1 MAFLTSSDKALWHLA
16 LPMIFSNITVPLLGL
31 VDTAVIGHLDSPV
44 YLGGVAVGATA
55 TSFLFMLLLFLRMST
70 TGLTAQAYGAK
81 NPQALARAL
90 VQPLLLALGA
100 GALIALLRTPIIDL
114 ALHIVGGSEA
124 VLEQARRFLEIRWL
138 SAPASLANLVLLGWL
153 LGVQYARAPV
163 ILLVVGNILN
173 IVLDVW
179 LVMGLHMNVQGAAL
193 ATVIAEYATLLIGLL
208 MVRKILKLRGISGE
222 MLKTA
227 WRGNFRRLLAL
238 NRDIML
244 RSLLLQLCFGAIT
257 VLGARLGSDIIAVNA
272 VLMTLLTF
280 TAYALDGFAYAVE
293 AHSGQAYGARDGSQL
308 LDVWRA
314 ACRQS
319 GIVALL
325 FSVVYLLAGEH
336 IIALLTSLT
345 QIQQLADRYLIW
357 QVILPLVGVWLERRL
372 AAKSSK
378 TQSMKTKSPALW
390 AAVIMYCFS
399 LRRMANLRKVQRLA
413 QSGVLVVSDRFPQ
426 AEISGFYYD
435 GPGIG
440 VERATGKISM
450 FLAQRERRL
459 YQQMAQYRPELI
471 IRLGID
477 IETAISR
484 KPDHDYAELQDK
496 IGVMSKIGYNGTKI
510 LEIDSRAPYSEV
522 LEQAQKAV
530 SLVAIVSDRR
540 SLT

>member
-179 LVMGLHMNVQGAAL
+179 LVMGLHMNVRGAAL

-222 MLKTA
+222 MLKTS

-293 AHSGQAYGARDGSQL
+293 AHSGQAYGARDGS
-308 LDVWRA
+308 
-314 ACRQS
+314 
-319 GIVALL
+319 
-325 FSVVYLLAGEH
+325 
-336 IIALLTSLT
+336 
-345 QIQQLADRYLIW
+345 
-357 QVILPLVGVWLERRL
+357 
-372 AAKSSK
+372 
-378 TQSMKTKSPALW
+378 
-390 AAVIMYCFS
+390 
-399 LRRMANLRKVQRLA
+399 
-413 QSGVLVVSDRFPQ
+413 
-426 AEISGFYYD
+426 
-435 GPGIG
+435 
-440 VERATGKISM
+440 
-450 FLAQRERRL
+450 
-459 YQQMAQYRPELI
+459 
-471 IRLGID
+471 
-477 IETAISR
+477 
-484 KPDHDYAELQDK
+484 
-496 IGVMSKIGYNGTKI
+496 
-510 LEIDSRAPYSEV
+510 
-522 LEQAQKAV
+522 
-530 SLVAIVSDRR
+530 
-540 SLT
+540 

>member
-293 AHSGQAYGARDGSQL
+293 AHSGQAYAARQTSSNWCYL
-308 LDVWRA
+308 LDGMFIGATRA
-314 ACRQS
+314 AEMRNS
-319 GIVALL
+319 MAVAA
-325 FSVVYLLAGEH
+325 AGF
-336 IIALLTSLT
+336 ALTLLTLPWLGNHGLWLALT
-345 QIQQLADRYLIW
+345 VFLALRGLS
-357 QVILPLVGVWLERRL
+357 L
-372 AAKSSK
+372 AAI
-378 TQSMKTKSPALW
+378 W
-390 AAVIMYCFS
+390 
-399 LRRMANLRKVQRLA
+399 RRHWR
-413 QSGVLVVSDRFPQ
+413 
-426 AEISGFYYD
+426 
-435 GPGIG
+435 
-440 VERATGKISM
+440 
-450 FLAQRERRL
+450 
-459 YQQMAQYRPELI
+459 
-471 IRLGID
+471 
-477 IETAISR
+477 
-484 KPDHDYAELQDK
+484 
-496 IGVMSKIGYNGTKI
+496 NGTWF
-510 LEIDSRAPYSEV
+510 A
-522 LEQAQKAV
+522 A
-530 SLVAIVSDRR
+530 
-540 SLT
+540 T

>member
-193 ATVIAEYATLLIGLL
+193 ATFLSYFFVFLLRIINTHAIVPMRVPVLHMMVNMAILILETLLMLL
-208 MVRKILKLRGISGE
+208 DIPGWPVMTTLLVALI
-222 MLKTA
+222 
-227 WRGNFRRLLAL
+227 LAL
-238 NRDIML
+238 NFK
-244 RSLLLQLCFGAIT
+244 SLWDT
-257 VLGARLGSDIIAVNA
+257 VCKL
-272 VLMTLLTF
+272 
-280 TAYALDGFAYAVE
+280 
-293 AHSGQAYGARDGSQL
+293 
-308 LDVWRA
+308 
-314 ACRQS
+314 
-319 GIVALL
+319 
-325 FSVVYLLAGEH
+325 
-336 IIALLTSLT
+336 
-345 QIQQLADRYLIW
+345 
-357 QVILPLVGVWLERRL
+357 
-372 AAKSSK
+372 
-378 TQSMKTKSPALW
+378 
-390 AAVIMYCFS
+390 
-399 LRRMANLRKVQRLA
+399 LRR
-413 QSGVLVVSDRFPQ
+413 
-426 AEISGFYYD
+426 
-435 GPGIG
+435 
-440 VERATGKISM
+440 
-450 FLAQRERRL
+450 
-459 YQQMAQYRPELI
+459 
-471 IRLGID
+471 
-477 IETAISR
+477 
-484 KPDHDYAELQDK
+484 
-496 IGVMSKIGYNGTKI
+496 
-510 LEIDSRAPYSEV
+510 
-522 LEQAQKAV
+522 
-530 SLVAIVSDRR
+530 
-540 SLT
+540 